1 MAGLVLLLTSLHAA
15 SVLGQSSRY
24 PPLSEYTMTP
34 DAEVSL
40 AKSAVPAS
48 VSAHA
53 MVKILTV
60 SGFRVAAE
68 GDNGFVC
75 IVLRGWGA
83 PTRHW
88 TDRMSDRSFLRRM
101 TALRSTIYIYA
112 LTEKHRKLISGLE
125 SFTKFRTELK
135 ASNLEHQP
143 VTSDLGLVASS
154 YDLL

>member
-40 AKSAVPAS
+40 AKSAAPAS

-112 LTEKHRKLISGLE
+112 LTEKQE
-125 SFTKFRTELK
+125 NSFQGWNPSQSFERNSKPAILSINPSR
-135 ASNLEHQP
+135 P
-143 VTSDLGLVASS
+143 ILG
-154 YDLL
+154 